1 MHHSRPCMGKVGKM
15 EEIEGFQTKAARLV
29 KDALKYIVK
38 VEFPDH
44 TLRRLT
50 IENQGPALS
59 KAEIMAVNDE
69 EIVFATI
76 YAYFKKNKRW
86 IDHWE
91 MRDVIYSKRYLNGDK

>member
-1 MHHSRPCMGKVGKM
+1 M
-15 EEIEGFQTKAARLV
+15 EEIEGFQTKAARLI
-29 KDALKYIVK
+29 KDALMYIVK

-50 IENQGPALS
+50 IENQGRERA

-76 YAYFKKNKRW
+76 YAVFKKNKRW
-86 IDHWE
+86 IGHWE
-91 MRDVIYSKRYLNGDK
+91 MRDVIYSKRYLKD

>member
-1 MHHSRPCMGKVGKM
+1 MHYSRFQFRKVGKM
-15 EEIEGFQTKAARLV
+15 EENEGFQTKAARLV
-29 KDALKYIVK
+29 KDALMYIVK

-50 IENQGPALS
+50 IENQGRERA

-76 YAYFKKNKRW
+76 YAVFKKNKRW

-91 MRDVIYSKRYLNGDK
+91 MRDVIYSKRYLKGDK

>member
-1 MHHSRPCMGKVGKM
+1 M
-15 EEIEGFQTKAARLV
+15 EDNEGFQTKAARLV
-29 KDALKYIVK
+29 KDALMYIVK

-50 IENQGPALS
+50 IENQGRERA

-76 YAYFKKNKRW
+76 YAVFKKNKRW

-91 MRDVIYSKRYLNGDK
+91 MRDVIYSKRYLKD

>member
-1 MHHSRPCMGKVGKM
+1 M
-15 EEIEGFQTKAARLV
+15 EDNEGFQTKAARLV
-29 KDALKYIVK
+29 KDALIYIVS

-50 IENQGPALS
+50 IENQGRERA

-76 YAYFKKNKRW
+76 YAVFKKNKRW

-91 MRDVIYSKRYLNGDK
+91 MRDVIYSKRYLKD

>member
-1 MHHSRPCMGKVGKM
+1 M
-15 EEIEGFQTKAARLV
+15 EENEGFQTKAAKPV
-29 KDALKYIVK
+29 KDALMYIVS

-50 IENQGPALS
+50 IENQGRERT

-76 YAYFKKNKRW
+76 YAVFKKNKRW

-91 MRDVIYSKRYLNGDK
+91 MRDVIYSKRYLKD

>member
-15 EEIEGFQTKAARLV
+15 EENEGFQTKAARLV
-29 KDALKYIVK
+29 KDALIYIVK

-44 TLRRLT
+44 TLRKLT
-50 IENQGPALS
+50 IENQGRERA

-76 YAYFKKNKRW
+76 YAVFKKNKRW

-91 MRDVIYSKRYLNGDK
+91 MRDVIYSKRYLKGDK

>member
-1 MHHSRPCMGKVGKM
+1 M

-29 KDALKYIVK
+29 KYALMYIVK

-50 IENQGPALS
+50 IENQGRERA
-59 KAEIMAVNDE
+59 KAEIMAVNDK

-76 YAYFKKNKRW
+76 YAVFKKNKRW

-91 MRDVIYSKRYLNGDK
+91 MRDVIYSKRHLKD

>member
-1 MHHSRPCMGKVGKM
+1 M

-29 KDALKYIVK
+29 KDALMYIVK

-50 IENQGPALS
+50 IENQGRERA
-59 KAEIMAVNDE
+59 KAEIMAVNDK

-76 YAYFKKNKRW
+76 YAVFKKNKRW

-91 MRDVIYSKRYLNGDK
+91 MRDVIYSKRHLKD

>member
-1 MHHSRPCMGKVGKM
+1 M
-15 EEIEGFQTKAARLV
+15 EENEGFQTKAAKLV
-29 KDALKYIVK
+29 KDALMYIVS

-50 IENQGPALS
+50 IENQGRERTR
-59 KAEIMAVNDE
+59 AEIMAVNDE

-76 YAYFKKNKRW
+76 YAVFKKNKRW

-91 MRDVIYSKRYLNGDK
+91 MRDVIYSKRHLKD

>member
-1 MHHSRPCMGKVGKM
+1 M
-15 EEIEGFQTKAARLV
+15 EEIEGFQTRAARLI
-29 KDALKYIVK
+29 KDALMYIVK

-50 IENQGPALS
+50 IENQGRERA

-76 YAYFKKNKRW
+76 YAVFKKNKRW

-91 MRDVIYSKRYLNGDK
+91 MRDVIYSKRYLKD